1 MQPSIVPVPWR
12 SASSILGHEA
22 RGFSVW
28 LANNLDLLGEALGL
42 DGIRLVERES
52 SVGSYRVDILAAADD
67 DTDDGM
73 PVAIENQYGS
83 TDHDHLGKLVTYLAG
98 QQRGLGVWIA
108 ERVTDPHLA
117 AVEFLNR
124 TSDESVGYA
133 LLTVRFADAPGGG
146 HYVDFD
152 VLARPNHWTKEATRT
167 GSRTAA
173 PERVEFLTA
182 VHGLIQDRL
191 ERAGWYQVTL
201 HLDRPRIN
209 LQLPDD
215 HPLKGRGYYTLR
227 AAPTSFRFR
236 HVATGFDTFEESQRF
251 VAGLRAR
258 YGESMAAAVPAG
270 TGIEWGITGR
280 GNERNDQW
288 RAVHPSGGY
297 TTVRAEDA
305 ADWAVEVASTWLDV
319 LAGH

>member
-1 MQPSIVPVPWR
+1 M
-12 SASSILGHEA
+12 
-22 RGFSVW
+22 
-28 LANNLDLLGEALGL
+28 
-42 DGIRLVERES
+42 
-52 SVGSYRVDILAAADD
+52 
-67 DTDDGM
+67 
-73 PVAIENQYGS
+73 
-83 TDHDHLGKLVTYLAG
+83 
-98 QQRGLGVWIA
+98 A

-133 LLTVRFADAPGGG
+133 LLTIRFADAPGGG
-146 HYVDFD
+146 HYVDLD
-152 VLARPNHWTKEATRT
+152 VLARPNHWTKETTRT

-182 VHGLIQDRL
+182 VHSLIQDRL

-251 VAGLRAR
+251 VAGLRAQ
-258 YGESMAAAVPAG
+258 YGESMAAALPAD
-270 TGIEWGITGR
+270 TVIEWGITGR
-280 GNERNDQW
+280 GND
-288 RAVHPSGGY
+288 ATTSGGGAPKWWLHRCARGGRRGLGRRGRLGLARRARGSLGGP
-297 TTVRAEDA
+297 TTQTVKQSAIQ
-305 ADWAVEVASTWLDV
+305 
-319 LAGH
+319 